1 MTNYTQ
7 QNISNSL
14 AKINCPAPDFNTG
27 WDRTNCT
34 HPPASRGSY
43 VNDMFFLW
51 RNVNLFGFGNW
62 TAGIPIGWFNYAS
75 DWLDSF
81 NEHNAGWG
89 GLMATAT
96 SGATPAGFTLLGYH
110 IADLNPTAIAF
121 VIMLYGF
128 CYLGVGILLYKAI
141 SPFVR
146 S

>member
-7 QNISNSL
+7 QNISSAL

-27 WDRTNCT
+27 WDRTNCS

-43 VNDMFFLW
+43 VNDKFTLW
-51 RNVNLFGFGNW
+51 DFNSTVLNTWN
-62 TAGIPIGWFNYAS
+62 AAIPTGWFDYAS

-81 NEHNAGWG
+81 NEHNAGWA

-110 IADLNPTAIAF
+110 IADLNATAIAF

-128 CYLGVGILLYKAI
+128 CYLGIGVLLYKAI